1 MIVKIIEIKW
11 EIKNQ
16 DIKIFLDNIID
27 YDIKITKEKL
37 KQQSTVNSGL

>member
-1 MIVKIIEIKW
+1 MIAKIIEIKR

-27 YDIKITKEKL
+27 HDIKITKEKL
-37 KQQSTVNSGL
+37 KQQSRDRK